1 MNNFNGQFNL
11 DGELEETQGSLFFFC
26 LQKNEKIYIEKGRL
40 GGRRE
45 AETGLREEGPGTRR
59 PGTHPHFP
67 AVCVYYDFNVK
78 SDQYG
83 RGCKISASL
92 GAFRELR
99 TTLAAGLL
107 TYRNTGCVLSARS
120 ISAK

>member
-11 DGELEETQGSLFFFC
+11 DAELEQSQGSFVFC
-26 LQKNEKIYIEKGRL
+26 LQKNEKIFIGKGRP
-40 GGRRE
+40 GGTRE
-45 AETGLREEGPGTRR
+45 ARQACVREARAPD
-59 PGTHPHFP
+59 THPHFP

-78 SDQYG
+78 SDQYS
-83 RGCKISASL
+83 RGCKISAGL

-99 TTLAAGLL
+99 ASLAAGLL

-120 ISAK
+120 IGAK